1 MHCFMPAAMEVNT
14 LVLRDRVDSKASWPM
29 AREMSAR
36 TDFLTIFFFTVRE
49 SGVGSRKKMATG
61 AREGDDIPK
70 QLGLLMA
77 VAAAVALKRAGA
89 AWKRLRRMVWLV
101 SGQEM
106 SSGV

>member
-1 MHCFMPAAMEVNT
+1 
-14 LVLRDRVDSKASWPM
+14 
-29 AREMSAR
+29 
-36 TDFLTIFFFTVRE
+36 
-49 SGVGSRKKMATG
+49 MATG